1 MFHQVEGLLVDEG
14 VSFADLKGTIE
25 EFLRA
30 FFEKQLEVRFRPSFF
45 PSPSRRP
52 KWTSSA

>member
-30 FFEKQLEVRFRPSFF
+30 FFEKLEVRFRPSFF
-45 PSPSRRP
+45 PSPSPRP
-52 KWTSSA
+52 KWTFSA